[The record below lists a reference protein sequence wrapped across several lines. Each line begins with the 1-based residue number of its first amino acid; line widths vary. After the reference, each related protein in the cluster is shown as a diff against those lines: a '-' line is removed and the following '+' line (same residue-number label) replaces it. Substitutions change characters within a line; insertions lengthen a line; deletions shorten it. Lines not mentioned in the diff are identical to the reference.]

1 MMKKIRYIIL
11 IAAAAIA
18 CSCSQTGKQEKA
30 LGPEETVEAFCKAMA
45 CGDFTAAREL
55 CDTVSMA
62 SYIDACQEKWDNMAR
77 MDSALVDIAAAL
89 LSSAQI
95 EINETVKDG
104 ECRKVFYTIDATMG
118 MKKEKVA
125 TVKKEEGAWR
135 VGMISDAQ

>member
-1 MMKKIRYIIL
+1 MIL
-11 IAAAAIA
+11 IAAAVII
-18 CSCSQTGKQEKA
+18 CSCNQAGKQEKA
-30 LGPEETVEAFCKAMA
+30 LGPEETVEAFCKAVA
-45 CGDFTAAREL
+45 CGDFSTAREL

-62 SYIDACQEKWDNMAR
+62 PYIEACQEKWDNMAR

>member
-125 TVKKEEGAWR
+125 TVKKEKGAWR
-135 VGMISDAQ
+135 VGTISDAQ

>member
-1 MMKKIRYIIL
+1 MKGKIINML
-11 IAAAAIA
+11 LTAAAAIF
-18 CSCSQTGKQEKA
+18 CSCNQAGKQEKA
-30 LGPEETVEAFCKAMA
+30 LGPEDTVVEFCKAMA

-62 SYIDACQEKWDNMAR
+62 PYIEACQERWDNMAR

-95 EINETVKDG
+95 DINETVRDG
-104 ECRKVFYTIDATMG
+104 DCRKVFYTIDATMG

>member
-1 MMKKIRYIIL
+1 MMEKIRYIIL
-11 IAAAAIA
+11 IAAAVIA

-62 SYIDACQEKWDNMAR
+62 SYIGACQERWDNMAR

-89 LSSAQI
+89 LSTAQI
-95 EINETVKDG
+95 EFKETVKDG

-135 VGMISDAQ
+135 VGTISDAQ

>member
-1 MMKKIRYIIL
+1 MEGMIRHMIL
-11 IAAAAIA
+11 MAAAVII
-18 CSCSQTGKQEKA
+18 CSCNQAGKQEKA
-30 LGPEETVEAFCKAMA
+30 LGPEETVEAFCKAVA

-62 SYIDACQEKWDNMAR
+62 PYIDACQEKWDNMAR

>member
-1 MMKKIRYIIL
+1 MIL
-11 IAAAAIA
+11 MAAAVII
-18 CSCSQTGKQEKA
+18 CSCNQAGKQEKA
-30 LGPEETVEAFCKAMA
+30 LGPEETVEAFCKAVA
-45 CGDFTAAREL
+45 CGDFIAAREL

-62 SYIDACQEKWDNMAR
+62 PYIDACQEKWDNMAR

>member
-1 MMKKIRYIIL
+1 MIL
-11 IAAAAIA
+11 MAAAVII
-18 CSCSQTGKQEKA
+18 CSCNQAGKQEKA

-55 CDTVSMA
+55 CDTVSME
-62 SYIDACQEKWDNMAR
+62 SYIGACQERWDNMAR

-89 LSSAQI
+89 LSTAQI
-95 EINETVKDG
+95 EIKETVRDG

-125 TVKKEEGAWR
+125 TVKKEKGAWR
-135 VGMISDAQ
+135 VGTISDAQ

>member
-1 MMKKIRYIIL
+1 MIL
-11 IAAAAIA
+11 MAAAVII
-18 CSCSQTGKQEKA
+18 CSCNQTGKQEKA

-62 SYIDACQEKWDNMAR
+62 SYIGACQERWDNMAR
-77 MDSALVDIAAAL
+77 MDSVLVDIAAAL

-95 EINETVKDG
+95 EIKETVKDG

>member
-1 MMKKIRYIIL
+1 MMEKIRYIIL
-11 IAAAAIA
+11 IAAAVIA

-62 SYIDACQEKWDNMAR
+62 SYIGACQERWDNMAR

>member
-1 MMKKIRYIIL
+1 MIERIGCTIL
-11 IAAAAIA
+11 IAAAVIA

-62 SYIDACQEKWDNMAR
+62 SYIGACQERWDNMAR

-89 LSSAQI
+89 LSTAQI
-95 EINETVKDG
+95 EIKETVRDG

-125 TVKKEEGAWR
+125 TVKKEKGAWR
-135 VGMISDAQ
+135 VGTISDAQ

>member
-1 MMKKIRYIIL
+1 MIRHMIL
-11 IAAAAIA
+11 MAAAVII
-18 CSCSQTGKQEKA
+18 CSCNQAGKQEKA

-62 SYIDACQEKWDNMAR
+62 SYIGACQERWDNMAR

>member
-1 MMKKIRYIIL
+1 MIL
-11 IAAAAIA
+11 MAAAVII
-18 CSCSQTGKQEKA
+18 CSCNQTGKQEKA

-55 CDTVSMA
+55 CDTVSME
-62 SYIDACQEKWDNMAR
+62 SYIGACQERWDNMAR

-89 LSSAQI
+89 LSTAQI
-95 EINETVKDG
+95 EIKETVRDG

-135 VGMISDAQ
+135 VGTISDAQ

>member
-1 MMKKIRYIIL
+1 MIL
-11 IAAAAIA
+11 MAAAVII
-18 CSCSQTGKQEKA
+18 CSCNQAGKQEKA

-62 SYIDACQEKWDNMAR
+62 SYIGACQERWDNMAR

-89 LSSAQI
+89 LSTAQI

-104 ECRKVFYTIDATMG
+104 ECRKVFYTIDATME

>member
-1 MMKKIRYIIL
+1 MIL
-11 IAAAAIA
+11 IAAALII

-30 LGPEETVEAFCKAMA
+30 LGPEETVEAFCKAIA
-45 CGDFTAAREL
+45 CGDFCAAREL

-62 SYIDACQEKWDNMAR
+62 PYIGACQERWDNMAK

-95 EINETVKDG
+95 EIKETVKEG
-104 ECRKVFYTIDATMG
+104 EYRKVFYSIDATRG

-135 VGMISDAQ
+135 VGQISDAQ

>member
-1 MMKKIRYIIL
+1 MEKIRYIIL
-11 IAAAAIA
+11 IAAAVIA

-62 SYIDACQEKWDNMAR
+62 SYIGACQERWDNMAR
-77 MDSALVDIAAAL
+77 MDSALVDIAAAQ

-95 EINETVKDG
+95 EINETVRDG

-125 TVKKEEGAWR
+125 TVKKEKGAWR
-135 VGMISDAQ
+135 VGTISDAQ

>member
-1 MMKKIRYIIL
+1 MKGMIRHMIL
-11 IAAAAIA
+11 MAAAVII
-18 CSCSQTGKQEKA
+18 CSCNQAGKQEKA

-62 SYIDACQEKWDNMAR
+62 SYIGACQERWDNMAR

>member
-1 MMKKIRYIIL
+1 MIL
-11 IAAAAIA
+11 MAAAVII
-18 CSCSQTGKQEKA
+18 CSCNQAGKQEKA

-62 SYIDACQEKWDNMAR
+62 SYIGACQERWDNMAR

-89 LSSAQI
+89 LSTAQI
-95 EINETVKDG
+95 EIKETVKDG

>member
-1 MMKKIRYIIL
+1 MMEKIRYIIL
-11 IAAAAIA
+11 IAAAVIA

-45 CGDFTAAREL
+45 CGDFTVAREL

-62 SYIDACQEKWDNMAR
+62 SYIGACQERWDNMAR

-89 LSSAQI
+89 LSTAQI
-95 EINETVKDG
+95 EIKETVRDG

-135 VGMISDAQ
+135 VGTISDAQ